1 MEKTNSRKE
10 STGINEKRVKSL
22 KENYQKPETA
32 KVVLSEKPVGN
43 CTDMAS
49 QILDT

>member
-1 MEKTNSRKE
+1 MEKINGKND
-10 STGINEKRVKSL
+10 STGINEKRMKSL
-22 KENYQKPETA
+22 KDNYQKPETA

-49 QILDT
+49 AILY

>member
-1 MEKTNSRKE
+1 MEKINDRKD
-10 STGINEKRVKSL
+10 STGINEKRAKSL
-22 KENYQKPETA
+22 KNNYQKPETA

-49 QILDT
+49 NIAD